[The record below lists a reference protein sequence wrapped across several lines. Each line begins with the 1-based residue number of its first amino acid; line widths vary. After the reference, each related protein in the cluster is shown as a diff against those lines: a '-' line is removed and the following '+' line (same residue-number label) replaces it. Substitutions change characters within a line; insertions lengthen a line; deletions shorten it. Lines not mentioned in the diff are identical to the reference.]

1 MENYYI
7 GEDKISFKEF
17 NQEAYDAFIESDIC
31 RYVQQV
37 IHHFRNWNRDTTK
50 EEQLVKKVLANTE
63 TYDSIAFAYA
73 TGDSHQTIQSA
84 IGSLASAV
92 LKGNKDLQDVVDA
105 HQVMSEL
112 ILFASNMFPDYENN
126 MYEAYNTINGYLKV
140 QPLYRLK
147 ETVKEYYPLPNL
159 ESTTKHRPLGAYKW
173 DITETTSLD
182 RLNNT
187 AFTILDIEEEE
198 PSKDLEEKH
207 SKWEIRNATRD
218 ALVNKPIYFNW
229 HPDYRGRKYSAGYHW
244 NPQGDEYEKS
254 VIAFAES
261 EKVTYKGIFSIIR
274 AIARAFGKDKL
285 IDSEKAKWYSENKD
299 TLDWKLAKEPH
310 IARVQ
315 MLSLH
320 LAQSTG
326 YTNIPVEH
334 DATCSQK
341 QIVAVLTKCKTTAM
355 TCNIYN
361 PDNTHIQDAYGLVA
375 TEMTRLLDMATQG
388 GE

>member
-1 MENYYI
+1 MDYTSEEKLN
-7 GEDKISFKEF
+7 FKEF
-17 NQEAYDAFIESDIC
+17 NSEAFNKFVESDIC

-37 IHHFRNWNRDTTK
+37 IHHFRNWKRDTTK
-50 EEQLVKKVLANTE
+50 EEQLVKKVLANTD

-92 LKGNKDLQDVVDA
+92 LRGNKDLQDVVDA

-140 QPLYRLK
+140 RPLY
-147 ETVKEYYPLPNL
+147 TVEVAKEYYPLPNL

-173 DITETTSLD
+173 DITESTSLD
-182 RLNNT
+182 RLNAT
-187 AFTILDIEEEE
+187 AFTILDIEEDE

-207 SKWEIRNATRD
+207 SKWMIRNVTRD
-218 ALVNKPIYFNW
+218 ALVGKPIYFNW

-254 VIAFAES
+254 VIAFAEP
-261 EKVTYKGIFSIIR
+261 ERVTSKGIFAIAR

-285 IDSEKAKWYSENKD
+285 IDSEKAKWYRENKD
-299 TLDWKLAKEPH
+299 TLDWKQAKEPH

-315 MLSLH
+315 MLSMK
-320 LAQSTG
+320 LALETG
-326 YTNIPVEH
+326 YTNIPTEL

-341 QIVAVLTKCKTTAM
+341 QIVAILTKCKTTAM

-375 TEMTRLLDMATQG
+375 DEMSRLLEEAIK